1 MIDSRESHTR
11 EIVENLKEYVLLY
24 QRQNAGALPTNMDLI
39 YDYMQDA
46 GETSW
51 TATPAMNVSTKNI
64 DPIGV
69 TSPAQRTAVAPANDP
84 ATAAPSVTQPQGK
97 KPTTRRQ

>member
-1 MIDSRESHTR
+1 M
-11 EIVENLKEYVLLY
+11 
-24 QRQNAGALPTNMDLI
+24 I

-51 TATPAMNVSTKNI
+51 TAIPAMNVSTKNI

-69 TSPAQRTAVAPANDP
+69 TSPQRSVAAPANEPPSATP
-84 ATAAPSVTQPQGK
+84 AVTQPQSK
-97 KPTTRRQ
+97 KTSTTRRQ